1 MLTMHKRLMLLDALL
16 ECYPDEIITGYL
28 VDARVSCNTVV
39 GHAYKALGYREG
51 EFLHSGEIREVI
63 QYQHRWLIRA
73 RGYDCLVIVNFAP
86 GGRQALMHLIDLYQT
101 AKIAQSS
108 RLLQ

>member
-1 MLTMHKRLMLLDALL
+1 MLTTRKKLLLLDALL
-16 ECYPDEIITGYL
+16 ESYPDEVITGYL

-39 GHAYKALGYREG
+39 GRAYKSLGYGEG
-51 EFLHSGEIREVI
+51 ELLRSGEIREVI

-73 RGYDCLVIVNFAP
+73 RGHDCLVIVNFAP

-101 AKIAQSS
+101 ARLAQSS